1 MIVVSN
7 SSPLIALGR
16 IQHLDILPS
25 LFTEI
30 TVPTAVY
37 KEVVVNGV
45 SQPGASALAKA
56 EWMTVQPV
64 RNTEYVA
71 YLLSTLDQGEAE
83 AILLAQ
89 ELRANWLLLDEIKAR
104 TVARRLSLRVIGVAG
119 VLVLAKQQQL
129 IPAVKPLLDSLLLHN
144 FRISQQVYQSAV
156 AAAGEQL

>member
-25 LFTEI
+25 LFTAI
-30 TVPTAVY
+30 IVPTAVY
-37 KEVVVNGV
+37 REVVVHGV

-119 VLVLAKQQQL
+119 VLVLAKQQGL

-156 AAAGEQL
+156 AAAGEPS